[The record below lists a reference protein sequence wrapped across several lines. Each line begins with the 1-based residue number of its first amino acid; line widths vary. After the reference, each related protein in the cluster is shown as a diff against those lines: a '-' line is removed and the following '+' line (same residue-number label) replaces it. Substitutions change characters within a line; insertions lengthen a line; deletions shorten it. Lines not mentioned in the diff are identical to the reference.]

1 MVKTLGLHNIIIGD
15 YISYDETILP
25 ELLSLNYLFE
35 IGSKYHSNLVAW
47 TLTIQYSEML
57 KFFLFFK
64 GQNFLKENI
73 GSSGIFSLS
82 K

>member
-25 ELLSLNYLFE
+25 ELLSLNYLIE
-35 IGSKYHSNLVAW
+35 IASKYHSSLAAW
-47 TLTIQYSEML
+47 TLTILCSKML
-57 KFFLFFK
+57 KIFLFFK
-64 GQNFLKENI
+64 AQNFLKKNI
-73 GSSGIFSLS
+73 GSSRIFNLS